1 MQHFPLEEKQWKLGE
16 LMEFNVA
23 EKQEEVELIATT
35 ATHEYK
41 LNATIEEIKNVWDT
55 TEFNVIAH
63 GSGKDT
69 YKLTEIDAIIT
80 VLDESL
86 SQCSDI

>member
-1 MQHFPLEEKQWKLGE
+1 
-16 LMEFNVA
+16 MEH
-23 EKQEEVELIATT
+23 IATT

-41 LNATIEEIKNVWDT
+41 LSTTVEEIKSVWAT

-63 GSGKDT
+63 GTGKDT

-86 SQCSDI
+86 SQVSDI